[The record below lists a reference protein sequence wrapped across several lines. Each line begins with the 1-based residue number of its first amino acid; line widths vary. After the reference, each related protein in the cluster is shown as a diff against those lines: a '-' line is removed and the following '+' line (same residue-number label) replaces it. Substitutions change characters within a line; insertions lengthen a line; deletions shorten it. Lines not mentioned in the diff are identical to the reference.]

1 MSTTRRTWEALDLG
15 PWWTVRASA
24 SETTARSDFDAQPE
38 TTARPAATV
47 EPLCAPISVRPE
59 WSALEEAAL
68 GCRRCGLCETR
79 NKVVFGTG
87 SREARW
93 LIIGEAPGEQ
103 EDLQGEPF
111 VGPAGRLLDQMLR
124 AIALD
129 RAQDVY
135 ITNVLKCRPPRN
147 RDPASEEVAQ
157 CRPHLIAQMERLSP
171 HIILTLGRFAAT
183 AVLGV
188 DQPLGRLRGQVHLLE
203 QGGLRIPVVA
213 TFHPA
218 YLLRSPLEKARAWSD
233 LRLARRTLAAT
244 APTAG

>member
-1 MSTTRRTWEALDLG
+1 MDATRRAWEALELG
-15 PWWTVRASA
+15 PWWTSRAPSPDSPPQ
-24 SETTARSDFDAQPE
+24 SEPTANP
-38 TTARPAATV
+38 
-47 EPLCAPISVRPE
+47 APIDEPVHTPIALGPN

-79 NKVVFGTG
+79 NTVVFGTG
-87 SREARW
+87 AREARW

-124 AIALD
+124 AMGLD

-147 RDPASEEVAQ
+147 RDPSPDEVAQ
-157 CRPHLIAQMERLSP
+157 CRPHLVAQMERLAP
-171 HIILTLGRFAAT
+171 RIILTLGRFAAT

-188 DQPLGRLRGQVHLLE
+188 DQPLGRLRGQVHTLE
-203 QGGLRIPVVA
+203 QRDQRIPVIA

-233 LRLARRTLAAT
+233 LRLAHRTLAAMDSKVT
-244 APTAG
+244 